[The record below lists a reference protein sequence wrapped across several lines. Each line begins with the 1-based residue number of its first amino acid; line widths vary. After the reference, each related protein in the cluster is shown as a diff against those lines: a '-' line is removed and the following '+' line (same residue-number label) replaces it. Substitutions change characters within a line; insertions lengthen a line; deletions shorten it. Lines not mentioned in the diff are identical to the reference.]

1 MIAAK
6 YLFGLTLVLPTI
18 AFAPSAAQA
27 DDPPLGAYNA
37 DIGESSISGI
47 SSGAFMAVQFATA
60 WSDIMKG
67 VGIIAGGPYY
77 CAQATAVGGLTGDI
91 GAILTAT
98 GPCMVGP
105 PPALE
110 PLIKQTDDWARNGDI
125 DDTRHIAGQKI
136 YIFDGYNDAVVNRT
150 VTDATHRFYL
160 HYLSDRN
167 RGNLFYQTAIG
178 AGHSQV
184 TLSYGLECSD
194 NKDYFIDQCNYD
206 QAGVI
211 LQHIYGALRPR
222 NDDHP
227 LGELLIFDQ
236 REFTLPASPA
246 SYSLAETGY
255 AYVPA
260 SCAALE
266 PCRVH
271 IALHG
276 CKQNYDAIGDR
287 YVQHAGYN
295 EWADT
300 NHLIILYPQTI
311 AGDPVT
317 NFGTPLNPYGCWD
330 WWGYTDFNYAVKP
343 GRQISTIKAMLD
355 RLTRGHVSTRSSRVT
370 DATAP
375 DGLRVNDISDTAV
388 ALAWTPS
395 AGALTYTAYRA
406 SGVDQNFMAIGTVAG
421 PSFGDAGLS
430 PATSYAYKVTVNA
443 GGSEGP
449 ASTVVTA
456 TTLPVPPRCSAPG
469 SCPIAH

>member
-1 MIAAK
+1 MTAAK
-6 YLFGLTLVLPTI
+6 HLLVSILVLTAPG
-18 AFAPSAAQA
+18 FAPATTRA

-37 DIGESSISGI
+37 DISESSISGI

-60 WSDIMKG
+60 WSGTIKG
-67 VGIIAGGPYY
+67 VGVIAGGPYY
-77 CAQATAVGGLTGDI
+77 CAQGTAIGGLGGNI

-105 PPALE
+105 PPAIE
-110 PLIKQTDDWARNGDI
+110 PLVRQTDDWARKRDI
-125 DDTRHIAGQKI
+125 DNTPHIAGQKI
-136 YIFDGYNDAVVNRT
+136 YIFGGYNDAVVNRT

-194 NKDYFIDQCNYD
+194 NKDYFIDRCDYD

-211 LQHIYGALRPR
+211 LQHIYGTLQPR
-222 NDDHP
+222 NHGQP
-227 LGELLIFDQ
+227 SGELLAFDQ

-255 AYVPA
+255 VYAPA

-266 PCRVH
+266 PCRTH

-276 CKQNYDAIGDR
+276 CRQNHDAIGDR
-287 YVQHAGYN
+287 YIRHAGYN

-330 WWGYTDFNYAVKP
+330 WWGYTGFDYAVKAGP
-343 GRQISTIKAMLD
+343 QIATIKAMLD
-355 RLTRGHVSTRSSRVT
+355 RLTRGHVSSWAASVT
-370 DATAP
+370 DGTAP
-375 DGLRVNDISDTAV
+375 NGLMVNDISDTGV
-388 ALAWTPS
+388 ALAWAPLAGTQGGARAS
-395 AGALTYTAYRA
+395 AGFVERLMYNSLA
-406 SGVDQNFMAIGTVAG
+406 SGVRAGRINFIINGRTPSIDEARMLVARARERGIIG
-421 PSFGDAGLS
+421 
-430 PATSYAYKVTVNA
+430 
-443 GGSEGP
+443 E
-449 ASTVVTA
+449 
-456 TTLPVPPRCSAPG
+456 
-469 SCPIAH
+469 